1 MTDVLTPGD
10 GKSPW
15 TNSLPL
21 KWPSKPLKYLV
32 SIDSRKLP
40 ENTRPEEVLR
50 YIDIGA
56 VNALGE
62 IQEIEVT
69 LFENAPS
76 RARRLPV
83 RGDSII
89 STVRTY
95 LRAIAYI
102 GNTEGEG
109 RLVCSTGFA
118 VLSPAKFVHPKFLY
132 YCVRSSGLIEELVA
146 RSTGVSY
153 PAISPSGFSAL
164 PLPLPP
170 FQLQRV
176 IADFLDRKTAAIDE
190 LIRKKERLIELLAE
204 KRQALIT
211 QAVTKGLDPNVP
223 VKDSGIEW
231 LSEIPAH
238 WEVTAVKRLA
248 RDGRRT
254 FTDGDWIEAPYI
266 TESGVRLIQTG
277 NVGVG
282 EYREKGFRFVSDDT
296 FRDLK
301 CTEVNAGDILICRL
315 DGPVGRACLAPCL
328 GDQMITSVDNAIL
341 KVAIGHDSRFVVYS
355 LSSERYLKWVQVLCR
370 VGGGHRFRVSRSML
384 GAVHLPVPPSAE
396 QKHIAEVLDQMS
408 TEIGRVMSTVAAQV
422 VSLGEYR
429 QALISAAVTGQLDI
443 LAEPTP

>member
-223 VKDSGIEW
+223 MKDSGIEW
-231 LSEIPAH
+231 LGEIPAH
-238 WEVTAVKRLA
+238 WDLLPLKRISPKQHGRLIVSPNNYIEDEGIPIVFGFNI
-248 RDGRRT
+248 RDGQIDLDTIR
-254 FTDGDWIEAPYI
+254 YI
-266 TESGVRLIQTG
+266 GFQY
-277 NVGVG
+277 G
-282 EYREKGFRFVSDDT
+282 E
-296 FRDLK
+296 
-301 CTEVNAGDILICRL
+301 
-315 DGPVGRACLAPCL
+315 
-328 GDQMITSVDNAIL
+328 
-341 KVAIGHDSRFVVYS
+341 
-355 LSSERYLKWVQVLCR
+355 
-370 VGGGHRFRVSRSML
+370 RFRNC
-384 GAVHLPVPPSAE
+384 
-396 QKHIAEVLDQMS
+396 
-408 TEIGRVMSTVAAQV
+408 TVAAGDLLCVRVGAPGETAVVPSELDGCHFASTMQIVQHPSFYSPWLAHVFNSRVVRHQIGLVQYGAAQEQINVGDAVRFRIPTPPLKEQV
-422 VSLGEYR
+422 ALSKHLDGELSFGARGIALVSKQISRLREYR
-429 QALISAAVTGQLDI
+429 QALISTAVTGQLDI
-443 LAEPTP
+443 PGEPTP